1 MGHQYL
7 CLDLSHWTQKEPPLT
22 YVQDQQKV
30 DPDEPIISPHQPSS
44 QCCSPIPCTLTAA
57 RVTVKWV
64 TPSAYSL
71 STVILFPLWLLI
83 LGVAWIQ
90 LSPPLLAPNINNH
103 PQTAPAAFLSQLFPI
118 RLLILISLLFHQSRF
133 PQQPCC
139 LFTLCWWPFGPSSIL
154 LASEHD
160 KIIVNINLPGKLWNA
175 SLYWFNY
182 HLSQYEFL
190 KYHGSVILKQP
201 VFCSSMKCPMQ
212 CIRYFFLWWVVGL
225 SSRFCFAISCL

>member
-1 MGHQYL
+1 
-7 CLDLSHWTQKEPPLT
+7 
-22 YVQDQQKV
+22 
-30 DPDEPIISPHQPSS
+30 
-44 QCCSPIPCTLTAA
+44 
-57 RVTVKWV
+57 VKWV

-71 STVILFPLWLLI
+71 STLILFPLWLLI

-175 SLYWFNY
+175 SLYWFNSY
-182 HLSQYEFL
+182 LSQYEFL
-190 KYHGSVILKQP
+190 KYHGSVILKRP

-212 CIRYFFLWWVVGL
+212 CIRYFSYGELWVLVPDSVLQFLVSNLWICLIFITNQQNNIDLNDW
-225 SSRFCFAISCL
+225 SRLENWFFTLLMICSKEGQIKVSCMCASLPLHLNSI

>member
-1 MGHQYL
+1 MCRISRRLSPMGPLY
-7 CLDLSHWTQKEPPLT
+7 PPINLLLNAA
-22 YVQDQQKV
+22 
-30 DPDEPIISPHQPSS
+30 P
-44 QCCSPIPCTLTAA
+44 PIPCTLTAA

-118 RLLILISLLFHQSRF
+118 RLLILISLLFQQPQF

-139 LFTLCWWPFGPSSIL
+139 LFTLCWRPFGPSSIL
-154 LASEHD
+154 LASEQD
-160 KIIVNINLPGKLWNA
+160 KIIVNIILPGKLLNVR
-175 SLYWFNY
+175 LYWFNY

-190 KYHGSVILKQP
+190 KISWICDFKTACFFG
-201 VFCSSMKCPMQ
+201 SSMKCPMQ
-212 CIRYFFLWWVVGL
+212 CIQYFFLWWVVGL